1 MTASQERYLP
11 AAVWTFWD
19 AAGLFLAGLVGSL
32 AAISLGIVF
41 NGGEELTQIPLL
53 LTSSI
58 GQAVVTLGLLAY
70 MSRSRGAGSWDLDFG
85 LRFEQSDWRG
95 LFYGIGLQLV
105 VTLLVTLPLL
115 VLMGVDDPPEQDVAE
130 IVGSASSLVG
140 RLAVA
145 LVVVVV
151 APLIEELLFRG
162 VILSRLRRGFGPAAS
177 IAVSAALFSV
187 FHLID
192 PDTRFLVPGLFVIG
206 VVLGI
211 QALRTDRI
219 GLAITT
225 HAGVNL
231 LAVVG
236 LFLDVGV

>member
-1 MTASQERYLP
+1 MTTDERYLP

-19 AAGLFLAGLVGSL
+19 AAGLFVAGLFGSI
-32 AAISLGIVF
+32 AAISLGVAL
-41 NGGEELTQIPLL
+41 NGGEELGQIPLL
-53 LTSSI
+53 LASSI
-58 GQAVVTLGLLAY
+58 GQAVVTLGLLTY

-85 LRFEQSDWRG
+85 LRFERSDWRG
-95 LFYGIGLQLV
+95 FFYGIGLQLA
-105 VTLLVTLPLL
+105 VTLLVTFPLL
-115 VLMGVDDPPEQDVAE
+115 LLLGVDDPPEQDVAE
-130 IVGSASSLVG
+130 IVGSASSLTA

-145 LVVVVV
+145 AVVVVV
-151 APLIEELLFRG
+151 APLIEEVLFRG
-162 VILSRLRRGFGPAAS
+162 VILSRLRRGFGQAAA
-177 IAVSAALFSV
+177 IAISAALFSV

-206 VVLGI
+206 VVLGM

>member
-1 MTASQERYLP
+1 MTTEQRYLP

-19 AAGLFLAGLVGSL
+19 ATGLFIAGLFGSI
-32 AAISLGIVF
+32 AAISLGIAV
-41 NGGEELTQIPLL
+41 NGGEELAQIPLL
-53 LTSSI
+53 LASSS
-58 GQAVVTLGLLAY
+58 GQAIVTLGLLAY
-70 MSRSRGAGSWDLDFG
+70 MSRSRGTGSWDLDFG
-85 LRFEQSDWRG
+85 LRFERSDWRG
-95 LFYGIGLQLV
+95 LLYGVGLQLA
-105 VTLLVTLPLL
+105 VTLLVTLPVL
-115 VLMGVDDPPEQDVAE
+115 VLLGVDDPPEQDVAE

-145 LVVVVV
+145 AVVVVV
-151 APLIEELLFRG
+151 APLVEELLFRG
-162 VILSRLRRGFGPAAS
+162 VILSRLRRGFGQAAS
-177 IAVSAALFSV
+177 ISISAALFSV
-187 FHLID
+187 FHLLD

-206 VVLGI
+206 VVLAI

-236 LFLDVGV
+236 LFLDLGV